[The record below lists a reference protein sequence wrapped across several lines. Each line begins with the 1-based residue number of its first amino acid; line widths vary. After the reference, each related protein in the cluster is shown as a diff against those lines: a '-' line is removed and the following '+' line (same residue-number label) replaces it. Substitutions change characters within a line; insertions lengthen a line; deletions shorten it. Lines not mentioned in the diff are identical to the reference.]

1 MPTRGSIGKFH
12 GRYHLL
18 SQDLWKKYKK
28 ESGKDISWTDFKNI
42 ILLSIEETKA
52 WVLREPIGFQLPGKN
67 GHIAINRFKTYGAFK
82 TYTNTRTSSGQA
94 ILNHN
99 LHTGGYTFRIQ
110 WFKST
115 RRFTDRVVYWHFEA
129 SRAFKRSLA
138 AVLKGMRGPMYNT
151 FMQDHFV
158 KVVR

>member
-1 MPTRGSIGKFH
+1 MPTKGSIGKFH

-18 SQDLWKKYKK
+18 SPDLWKKYKK
-28 ESGKDISWTDFKNI
+28 EIGSDILYSDFKKI
-42 ILLSIEETKA
+42 VLASIEETKA

-67 GHIAINRFKTYGAFK
+67 GHLAINKFKTYGDFK
-82 TYTNTRTSSGQA
+82 TYTNMRTSEGKA

-99 LHTGGYTFRIQ
+99 LHTGGNTFRIQ

-115 RRFTDRVVYWHFEA
+115 RRFTERIVYWHFEA

-138 AVLKGMRGPMYNT
+138 AVLKGKRAPIYNT

-158 KVVR
+158 KVIR